1 MEFIRELA
9 ATPGNRSARI
19 LKLEEMV
26 DELED
31 STEEED
37 EVLIDMIIDLA
48 YYVEDPKLR
57 AQDGSYY
64 GEERLQS
71 EISEALSRLAR
82 LQKSGDQADEP

>member
-1 MEFIRELA
+1 MSTNKPGISSIMKFIRELA

-26 DELED
+26 HELED

-48 YYVEDPKLR
+48 
-57 AQDGSYY
+57 
-64 GEERLQS
+64 
-71 EISEALSRLAR
+71 
-82 LQKSGDQADEP
+82 